1 MIKMLSY
8 IIACILTVLLVC
20 ILYPIACIFWFMGMV
35 GKIVGIVSEWIFT
48 HTNQMIKNLWADLRH
63 TSDIEKID

>member
-20 ILYPIACIFWFMGMV
+20 ILYPIACIFWLMGMV

-48 HTNQMIKNLWADLRH
+48 HTNQMIKNLWADLRS
-63 TSDIEKID
+63 TSDIEKIN